1 MLPFHLLLRFIITF
15 ILFNLNFEYVNSS
28 IPDQKDITAWLS
40 GAAYCSKENY
50 YNMTVGG
57 PAKGFIY
64 YYSLYDIKS
73 DLQGFIGV
81 LPKTK
86 TIYIVYRGSSSPLN
100 WIYDIELMQVKYDSY
115 PECEDCMVHKGF
127 YHSALNIL
135 DQTLFHMKQIK
146 VQYPRYK
153 IIVSGHSYGAAVCQ
167 LIAMELLKAGF
178 NLSIYNF
185 GQPRVGNSVYATL
198 VNQMIEE
205 NWRFVHDKDIVPHLP
220 PGVFV
225 DYFHSCREIFEDDT
239 SVLNVCNNTKC
250 EDPNCS
256 CKYKITELNT
266 EDHLVYLG
274 HRLSCEAST
283 I

>member
-1 MLPFHLLLRFIITF
+1 MLSFHDIIRLIITF
-15 ILFNLNFEYVNSS
+15 FLFQFKFESVISNTH
-28 IPDQKDITAWLS
+28 DQKDITAWLS
-40 GAAYCSKENY
+40 GAAYCGKENY

-57 PAKGFIY
+57 PAQGFIY
-64 YYSLYDIKS
+64 YYSLYDIRS

-115 PECEDCMVHKGF
+115 PDCEDCMVHKGF
-127 YHSALNIL
+127 YHSALDIL

-146 VQYPRYK
+146 IQYPRYK

-225 DYFHSCREIFEDDT
+225 DYFHSCREIFEDET
-239 SVLNVCNNTKC
+239 SILNVCNNTKC

-256 CKYKITELNT
+256 SKYKFTDLNAD
-266 EDHLVYLG
+266 DHLVYLG

-283 I
+283 L